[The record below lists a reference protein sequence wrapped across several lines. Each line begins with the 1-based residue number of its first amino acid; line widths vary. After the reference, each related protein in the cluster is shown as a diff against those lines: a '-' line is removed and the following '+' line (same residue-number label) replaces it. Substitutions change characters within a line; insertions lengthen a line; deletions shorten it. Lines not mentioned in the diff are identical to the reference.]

1 MSKARL
7 LTLIWV
13 FFAAV
18 LLTAGFPLNRVEADH
33 CHPTQNQA
41 AAPQVQQPAPT
52 RTRASRTPR
61 TRTASALP
69 SRNRAAKHEPSAV
82 SSPPAVT
89 ATASIEEI
97 YSLKLPQTILTIGEA
112 VKAVESGDKKTELTE
127 LSKAID
133 MLVEIREALGKHI
146 QPQLANTRCPIMGS
160 AINAK
165 TIAAN
170 LTRDYKGQKIGFC
183 CGGCPATWD
192 KLSDAQKQAKLTAAK
207 S

>member
-13 FFAAV
+13 FFAAAI
-18 LLTAGFPLNRVEADH
+18 LTTGFPLGRVKADH

-41 AAPQVQQPAPT
+41 TTPQVQQPAPT
-52 RTRASRTPR
+52 RTRVSRTPR
-61 TRTASALP
+61 TRTASALS
-69 SRNRAAKHEPSAV
+69 SRNTAVKNEPSGTK
-82 SSPPAVT
+82 SLPAVT
-89 ATASIEEI
+89 ATASIQEI
-97 YSLKLPQTILTIGEA
+97 YSLKLPQAILTIGEA
-112 VKAVESGDKKTELTE
+112 VKAVETGDKKTELTE
-127 LSKAID
+127 LSKAVD

-146 QPQLANTRCPIMGS
+146 QPQLANARCPIMGS
-160 AINAK
+160 AINAQ

-170 LTRDYKGQKIGFC
+170 LTRDYKGQKVGFC

-192 KLSDAQKQAKLTAAK
+192 KLSDTQKQAKLTAAK